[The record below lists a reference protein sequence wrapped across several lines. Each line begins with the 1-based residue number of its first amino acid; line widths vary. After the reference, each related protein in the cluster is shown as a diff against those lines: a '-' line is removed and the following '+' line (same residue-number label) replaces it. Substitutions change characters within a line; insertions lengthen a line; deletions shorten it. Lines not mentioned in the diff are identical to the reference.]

1 MTSTPPVSR
10 HNAASVQLLLQFG
23 LDHGLSGDRCLA
35 RTGLDWR
42 RLAEPGLAI
51 EPAQELALIRNLVQ
65 ALGNVPG
72 LGIHAGLRYR
82 LANYGIWGFALLSCA
97 TLRHAI
103 HMAVRFLE
111 LSYPLS
117 DIREEFDGDRLIT
130 TIDDSGL
137 PDDVRDFIVD
147 RDLASAISFVRD
159 LIGMA
164 LPVERVTLRRPEP
177 ADVQPW
183 RDLFGCTPEFGAAE
197 NRVVKNAA
205 DYLDRP
211 LPGASEEVARQ
222 CEAQCEAILA
232 SRRARSGFAGMVRA
246 RLVARPGSL
255 PGLETLAA
263 DLNMTS
269 RTLHRRLAGE
279 GTSVR
284 QLQEEV
290 RESLADEL
298 LDSGLTLTQVGEAL
312 GYGEVSNFIRAYRRW
327 KGLTPHQSRKRMQG
341 RA

>member
-1 MTSTPPVSR
+1 MTSNSQASR
-10 HNAASVQLLLQFG
+10 HNTASVQLLLQFG

-42 RLAEPGLAI
+42 RLAEPGFAI
-51 EPAQELALIRNLVQ
+51 DARQELELIRNLVN
-65 ALGNVPG
+65 ALGHLPG
-72 LGIHAGLRYR
+72 LGIQAGLRYR
-82 LANYGIWGFALLSCA
+82 LANYGIWGFALLSCP
-97 TLRHAI
+97 TLRSAI

-117 DIREEFDGDRLIT
+117 EINEAFEGDRVVT

-137 PDDVRDFIVD
+137 PEDVRDFIVD
-147 RDLASAISFVRD
+147 RDIASSISFVRD
-159 LIGMA
+159 LIGTA
-164 LPVERVTLRRPEP
+164 LPVESVTLRRPEP
-177 ADVQPW
+177 ADASPW
-183 RDLFGCTPEFGAAE
+183 QVLFGCSPVFGADE

-211 LPGASEEVARQ
+211 LPGASAEVARQ
-222 CEAQCEAILA
+222 CELQCEALLA
-232 SRRARSGFAGMVRA
+232 SRRARSGFAGQVRA
-246 RLVARPGSL
+246 RLVAKPGSL
-255 PGLETLAA
+255 PGAEALAA

-298 LDSGLTLTQVGEAL
+298 LASGLPLTQVGEAL

-327 KGLTPHQSRKRMQG
+327 KGSTPHQHRKLLSDR
-341 RA
+341 R